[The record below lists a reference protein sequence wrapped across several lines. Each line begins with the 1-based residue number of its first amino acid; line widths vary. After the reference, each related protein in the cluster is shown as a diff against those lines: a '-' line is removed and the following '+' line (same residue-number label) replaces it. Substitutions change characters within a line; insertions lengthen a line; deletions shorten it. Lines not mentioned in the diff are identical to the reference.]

1 MGAGDVYKVGEM
13 ILEMDA
19 ATVQSTTRGEIIDD

>member
-1 MGAGDVYKVGEM
+1 VGEM